1 MYVRN
6 KMTRNPY
13 TIEAIAPIS
22 EAIELLTDK
31 NLKRMPVVKG
41 DKVVGILTKG
51 DIQKVS
57 PSKATSLSI
66 FEINYILTK
75 TTVKDAMTKNV
86 ITISEDALLEE
97 AAVIMRENRISALPV
112 VKDDKIVGIITESD
126 IFDSFI
132 SILGFKEI
140 GTRITVESN
149 DEPGALAV
157 IADIFKSFGA
167 NITHIVAYRG
177 DSGKSD
183 VVIRTDTLNTEE
195 IQKKLVENGYRIEHV
210 LKNADNWDNASKNA
224 ELKRFEYYTRLKS
237 FLYDPKILLI
247 L

>member
-1 MYVRN
+1 MYVKS
-6 KMTRNPY
+6 KMTKDPY
-13 TIEAIAPIS
+13 TITADSPIS
-22 EAIELLTDK
+22 EAIELLREK
-31 NLKRMPVVKG
+31 NLKRIPVVKG

-66 FEINYILTK
+66 FEINYLFTK

-97 AAVIMRENRISALPV
+97 AAVIMRENRIGTLPV
-112 VKDDKIVGIITESD
+112 VKGEKLVGIITESD

-132 SILGFKEI
+132 NLLGFKEI

-149 DEPGALAV
+149 DEPGALAN
-157 IADIFKSFGA
+157 IGDIFKAFNA

-177 DSGKSD
+177 KNGKSD
-183 VVIRTDTLNTEE
+183 VVIRTDTLDTVE
-195 IQKKLVENGYRIEHV
+195 IEKKLVESGYRIEHV
-210 LKNADNWDNASKNA
+210 LKNAEN
-224 ELKRFEYYTRLKS
+224 
-237 FLYDPKILLI
+237 
-247 L
+247 